1 MKKNYRKMVR
11 DAAEILMAMCVDVFW
26 RKNEDHSFRFA
37 SNAGWSHMDYV
48 LNVAYVRPT
57 HIRVEAS
64 DESFIHSYTIPMWML
79 SDSFFYQLW
88 CTYKEEIK
96 LTLTETGW
104 KYFSEE
110 LEKRS
115 AE

>member
-1 MKKNYRKMVR
+1 MSLKLTIMKKNYRKMVR

-26 RKNEDHSFRFA
+26 RKTEDHSFRFA

-64 DESFIHSYTIPMWML
+64 DESFIRKE
-79 SDSFFYQLW
+79 YQL
-88 CTYKEEIK
+88 I
-96 LTLTETGW
+96 
-104 KYFSEE
+104 SQ
-110 LEKRS
+110 
-115 AE
+115 

>member
-1 MKKNYRKMVR
+1 MVR
-11 DAAEILMAMCVDVFW
+11 DAAEILMNMCAHVYF
-26 RKNEDHSFRFA
+26 RKTEEHSFRFA
-37 SNAGWSHMDYV
+37 NNDASHHSDYA
-48 LNVAYVRPT
+48 LNVSEVTPYS
-57 HIRVEAS
+57 IRIVAT
-64 DESFIHSYTIPMWML
+64 DESFFHSYEVPMWSL